1 MSNTP
6 MQQIADTSIYLT
18 YLVNYIITYGIA
30 MSGSIV
36 REIYMYK
43 KDNVRISI
51 IRAIVSSSIC
61 SVAMIAV
68 SQYTTMH
75 FSLYVFL
82 TFIFGLFG
90 YNIIDVLLNAKY
102 LALMMKNIM
111 KELGNP
117 VLKGVSNGIDEIKKE
132 MKEDK
137 KDEDTKDKDNSKK
150 EESAPKEDK
159 DIKENPFEEFTKEE
173 LLEQIRKLEAMQ
185 KEKETK

>member
-1 MSNTP
+1 MPNTP
-6 MQQIADTSIYLT
+6 MQQLVDTTIYLT

-30 MSGSIV
+30 MSGSVV

-43 KDNVRISI
+43 KENVRISV

-75 FSLYVFL
+75 FSLYVLL
-82 TFIFGLFG
+82 TFVFGLFG

-137 KDEDTKDKDNSKK
+137 KDENKKNEDNSKK
-150 EESAPKEDK
+150 EEPVPEKPP
-159 DIKENPFEEFTKEE
+159 KENPFEEFTKEE
-173 LLEQIRKLEAMQ
+173 LLEQIRKLEAIQ
-185 KEKETK
+185 KEKEKK